1 MITITNKLVLFILF
15 SPVSTT
21 VDASSMLNNI
31 VETIMNNIV
40 RSTTLFSHDNS
51 VVTPLFNQQYCNNLY
66 YIFLAV

>member
-40 RSTTLFSHDNS
+40 R
-51 VVTPLFNQQYCNNLY
+51 
-66 YIFLAV
+66 

>member
-21 VDASSMLNNI
+21 VVASSMLNNI

-40 RSTTLFSHDNS
+40 R
-51 VVTPLFNQQYCNNLY
+51 
-66 YIFLAV
+66 